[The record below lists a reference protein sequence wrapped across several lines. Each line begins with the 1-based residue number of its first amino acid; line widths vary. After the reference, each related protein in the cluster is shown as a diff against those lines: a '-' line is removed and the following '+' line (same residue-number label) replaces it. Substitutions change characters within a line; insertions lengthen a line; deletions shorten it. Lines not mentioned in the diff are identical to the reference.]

1 MATDHGVGPK
11 TAHASGISG
20 HKAPMSL
27 TRPKAPVILAL
38 ETATPCGSVALVSPG
53 RCLGEYSLDTGTAL
67 SQRLLTGVAWLLAQ
81 ANLTWDRIDAIAVSL
96 GPGSFTGLRIGLATA
111 KGLCLA
117 SGKPLLGVASLD
129 GLAAQLP
136 FAALPVCPVVDAR
149 KKEIYTALYHCDDS
163 GVPVRTSNFLA
174 IAPEKIGKII
184 SGPTLFIGDGLPLY
198 GQMLRDMLPEY
209 ARLAPPEI
217 CFARAA
223 AIGSLALR
231 LFAAGKF
238 LDPATAVPIY
248 IRASDAEL
256 QLGGKEG
263 SRPPA
268 CGS

>member
-1 MATDHGVGPK
+1 MVTDHG
-11 TAHASGISG
+11 AA
-20 HKAPMSL
+20 MSL
-27 TRPKAPVILAL
+27 ARSRAPVILAL
-38 ETATPCGSVALVSPG
+38 ETATPCGSVALVTPG
-53 RCLGEYSLDTGTAL
+53 RCLGEYSLGTGNTL
-67 SQRLLTGVAWLLAQ
+67 SRRLLTGVTWLLDQ
-81 ANLTWDRIDAIAVSL
+81 ANLSWDLIDAIAVSL

-117 SGKPLLGVASLD
+117 AGKPLLGVASLD

-163 GVPVRTSNFLA
+163 GIPVRTSHFLA

-184 SGPTLFIGDGLPLY
+184 SGPTLFVGDGIPLY
-198 GQMLRDMLPEY
+198 GQLFRDMLPEY

-223 AIGSLALR
+223 TIGSLALR
-231 LFAAGKF
+231 LFAAERF

-256 QLGGKEG
+256 QLGGKGKGQSSAFG
-263 SRPPA
+263 S
-268 CGS
+268 